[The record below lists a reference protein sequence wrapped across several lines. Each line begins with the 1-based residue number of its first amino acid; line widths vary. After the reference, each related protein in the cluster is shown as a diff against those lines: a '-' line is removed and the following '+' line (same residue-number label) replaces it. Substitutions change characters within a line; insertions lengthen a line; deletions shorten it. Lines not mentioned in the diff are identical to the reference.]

1 MKSVDYIVVGQGIAG
16 TLLAHDLIEQGKK
29 VVVIDTDKK
38 ASASKVAAGLFNPVS
53 MKRCIPTWNASSFL
67 PFAIE
72 RYQQLQKKLSCNFL
86 KLTPVLKVFS
96 NNEVAQQW
104 KVQYSNT
111 NIDAY
116 ISGFNSNNTFS
127 YLKDGSGSAKIEPAG
142 SLDVKKFLSVSK
154 QYFKSTDSFLDQEF
168 DYNQFNPQKGIYKDI
183 CAEKIIFCEGFRVLE
198 NPFFKFL
205 PLRPTKGEVITIRIP
220 SLKRLDYILS
230 AGIYLVCLRD
240 YEYIVGATYTHQ
252 HMDDLVSEQ
261 GTNHLVSSLNKLL
274 DVEFELIEAKAGV
287 RPTVFDRKPLL
298 GLHPNLTKLAVFN
311 GLGTRGI
318 LIAPLLSAH
327 LSTNLTQS
335 TNSGLATDNERVKS
349 FY

>member
-1 MKSVDYIVVGQGIAG
+1 
-16 TLLAHDLIEQGKK
+16 
-29 VVVIDTDKK
+29 
-38 ASASKVAAGLFNPVS
+38 
-53 MKRCIPTWNASSFL
+53 
-67 PFAIE
+67 
-72 RYQQLQKKLSCNFL
+72 
-86 KLTPVLKVFS
+86 
-96 NNEVAQQW
+96 
-104 KVQYSNT
+104 
-111 NIDAY
+111 
-116 ISGFNSNNTFS
+116 
-127 YLKDGSGSAKIEPAG
+127 LKDGSGSAKIEPAG

-154 QYFKSTDSFLDQEF
+154 QYFKSIDSFLDQEF
-168 DYNQFNPQKGIYKDI
+168 DYNQLNPQKGIYKDM

-230 AGIYLVCLRD
+230 AGIYIVCLRD

-261 GTNHLVSSLNKLL
+261 GINHLVSSLNKLL

-335 TNSGLATDNERVKS
+335 TNSCLALDNERIKS

>member
-1 MKSVDYIVVGQGIAG
+1 MKSVDYIIVGQGLAG
-16 TLLAHDLIEQGKK
+16 TLLAHDLIDQGKK
-29 VVVIDTDKK
+29 VIVIDKDKK

-67 PFAIE
+67 PYAIE
-72 RYQQLQKKLSCNFL
+72 RYQALQKKLSCNFL

-96 NNEVAQQW
+96 NNDVAQQW

-111 NIDAY
+111 DIDAY

-127 YLKDGSGSAKIEPAG
+127 YLIDGSGSVKIEPAG
-142 SLDVKKFLSVSK
+142 SLDVKRFLAVSK
-154 QYFKSTDSFLDQEF
+154 QYFKSIDGFLDQEF
-168 DYNQFNPQKGIYKDI
+168 DYDKLNPQKGIYKDI
-183 CAEKIIFCEGFRVLE
+183 SAKKIIFCEGFRVLE

-220 SLKRLDYILS
+220 SIKRLKYILS
-230 AGIYLVCLRD
+230 AGIYMVYLRD

-287 RPTVFDRKPLL
+287 RPTVLDRKPLL

-311 GLGTRGI
+311 GLGTRGV

-335 TNSGLATDNERVKS
+335 TNSRLSPDNERIKS